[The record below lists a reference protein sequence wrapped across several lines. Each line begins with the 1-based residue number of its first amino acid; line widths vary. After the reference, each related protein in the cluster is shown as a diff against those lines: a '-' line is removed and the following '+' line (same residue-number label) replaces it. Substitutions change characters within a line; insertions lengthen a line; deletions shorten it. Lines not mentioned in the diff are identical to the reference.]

1 MTYYSIDMMRVAF
14 ILLLELLNFKVV
26 CAQFD
31 YDRIPIIAFIGV
43 PASQTSE
50 ERFREFRDAGFDVSL
65 NSYPDKR
72 TMRKALDIAHETGV
86 SLMLHCPELFENP
99 QKTSEEFCSHPALFA
114 YYIADEP
121 NKAKLDSLSNIVQKI
136 NAVDSLHSCY
146 INMFPYIDDY
156 SLKLTQFATYEDY
169 IDSVS
174 NMKLHFLSFDF
185 YPITTK
191 GVRKN
196 WYNNLE
202 LIREQSLKVN
212 KPFYA
217 FVLSTPHVDYPKPTL
232 NSLML
237 QINVNLAYGAQ
248 ALQYF
253 TYWTPRPN
261 EIYDFNN
268 GPISND
274 GKRTRTYKL
283 VSKANRSVLPHLY
296 LFYNARVKN
305 ISHLGGVFEDAYR
318 TGKYPE
324 NVLNMSVEGECGVM
338 LSEFEKNGIS
348 YFCVVNKDYK
358 RKTKIK
364 LEYSSNDVKMLI
376 PNKKAFKLKKTKTEY
391 TLRPSEMI
399 VFRTK

>member
-1 MTYYSIDMMRVAF
+1 M
-14 ILLLELLNFKVV
+14 
-26 CAQFD
+26 
-31 YDRIPIIAFIGV
+31 
-43 PASQTSE
+43 
-50 ERFREFRDAGFDVSL
+50 
-65 NSYPDKR
+65 
-72 TMRKALDIAHETGV
+72 
-86 SLMLHCPELFENP
+86 
-99 QKTSEEFCSHPALFA
+99 
-114 YYIADEP
+114 
-121 NKAKLDSLSNIVQKI
+121 
-136 NAVDSLHSCY
+136 
-146 INMFPYIDDY
+146 
-156 SLKLTQFATYEDY
+156 
-169 IDSVS
+169 
-174 NMKLHFLSFDF
+174 
-185 YPITTK
+185 
-191 GVRKN
+191 
-196 WYNNLE
+196 E

-324 NVLNMSVEGECGVM
+324 KVLNMSVEGECGVM

-376 PNKKAFKLKKTKTEY
+376 PNKKAFKLKKTKTKTEY